1 MFNEMQMIFNAI
13 SGSSF
18 RTPMI
23 VRQVNHGLSLIE
35 GVAVDRISD
44 KLTRVFTLARLFDK
58 LPRVTD

>member
-35 GVAVDRISD
+35 GVAIDRIS
-44 KLTRVFTLARLFDK
+44 
-58 LPRVTD
+58 